1 MSDVSGVDQ
10 VGLKSQT
17 GKVSSKPQVSVDSV
31 QNKQT
36 VEGTQELKNIEI
48 KMETADHAFALMT
61 EIQQKI
67 EAAYNEL
74 APPETE

>member
-17 GKVSSKPQVSVDSV
+17 GKVSSKPQVSVDSA

-36 VEGTQELKNIEI
+36 VEGTEELKNIEI
-48 KMETADHAFALMT
+48 EMEAADHAFALMT
-61 EIQQKI
+61 EIRQKI

-74 APPETE
+74 SAPEAE

>member
-10 VGLKSQT
+10 VGLKSQV

-31 QNKQT
+31 QNKQNI
-36 VEGTQELKNIEI
+36 EGTEELKNIEI
-48 KMETADHAFALMT
+48 EMEAADHAFALMT
-61 EIQQKI
+61 EIRQKI

-74 APPETE
+74 SPSESE